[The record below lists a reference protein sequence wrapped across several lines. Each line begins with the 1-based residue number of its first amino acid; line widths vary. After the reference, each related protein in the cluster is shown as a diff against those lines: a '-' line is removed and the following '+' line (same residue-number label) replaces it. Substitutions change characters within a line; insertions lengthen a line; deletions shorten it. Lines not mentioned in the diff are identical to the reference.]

1 MNGAADVAQLT
12 VMGFSEADAR
22 VALRETL
29 SVEGAMDYLLAR
41 SADPPIAHEPAPSQV
56 GSAAAANA
64 AADATAI
71 FASAAAS
78 AGNASQSAAA
88 SVRSPGPSNA
98 AAPTISSPLAPSLPA
113 STAGAA
119 KPRPLLRSV
128 NDVRPSD
135 LFERFAS
142 FARSHGQT
150 AYVIIREVSE
160 TQVCV
165 SWRLLCRAFLIDL
178 SYLYLALKSHS
189 IVKFLNFFCLIS
201 LF

>member
-1 MNGAADVAQLT
+1 MYDAADVAQLT

-22 VALRETL
+22 AALREML

-41 SADPPIAHEPAPSQV
+41 SADPHTAHQPAPSHA

-64 AADATAI
+64 ATDATSV
-71 FASAAAS
+71 FASAAAA
-78 AGNASQSAAA
+78 AGNASQAIAA

-98 AAPTISSPLAPSLPA
+98 AAAAVSSQSAPLLPV
-113 STAGAA
+113 STAA

-165 SWRLLCRAFLIDL
+165 SWRLLCRAFLIHL
-178 SYLYLALKSHS
+178 CYFTFRSSRTRL
-189 IVKFLNFFCLIS
+189 
-201 LF
+201 

>member
-41 SADPPIAHEPAPSQV
+41 SADPPIAHEPAPSHASSV
-56 GSAAAANA
+56 PAANA

-71 FASAAAS
+71 FASAAAA

-98 AAPTISSPLAPSLPA
+98 AAPTVSSPLAPSLPA
-113 STAGAA
+113 STAAAA

-142 FARSHGQT
+142 FSRAHGQT
-150 AYVIIREVSE
+150 AYVIIKEISE
-160 TQVCV
+160 SQV
-165 SWRLLCRAFLIDL
+165 RLSIALVVPRL
-178 SYLYLALKSHS
+178 SYR
-189 IVKFLNFFCLIS
+189 S
-201 LF
+201 L